1 MAAFWAILL
10 HVRPDIIAI
19 TGGYGGCHEAIKIY
33 RRTRGE
39 DEVQLIQL
47 DDEYPHGKKL
57 LVWVETPLNPL
68 GTSRSLDKCASSP
81 FDPSP
86 RASERDAD
94 SVLPA
99 DAKRAHAAGG
109 ILGVDSTF
117 GPPPLQDPFKWGVDI
132 AMRASSFLSLS
143 LPALERPGDPVPLFF
158 SSRQRHEIP
167 QRSQRPAR
175 RDRECARQG
184 RLAQAVR
191 PARTSPP
198 RSLLDPD
205 AASRSCSW
213 NDRTFTGA
221 NIGSLDVWLLLR
233 SLRTLDVRVKRQSK
247 TATRLAQWLATQ
259 VGAGVVG
266 KVFHTALQD
275 DADEL
280 LGPGKQME
288 LGPACFSVVLKTKDM
303 ASRLPNK
310 LKLFIVRPRSLSSF
324 SSSSF
329 CIVTDSSSALSQHA
343 TSLGG
348 VESLIEHRIISD
360 PSENPCL
367 GASSSSPS
375 PRTSPPDSSCRL
387 AVRLSIGLEDFDD
400 LRADWEQAMKAMSRC
415 ARTPSSS
422 STRRACADSPR
433 FPQ

>member
-1 MAAFWAILL
+1 MTPPPSTAALATRAIHQDSELSGPEVAPTISLSTTFRHPDPEVDGVEPGYDDEWDPSRPSRDVYSRETKPTTTRAEHVLSSIIGQPTLLYPSGMAAFWAILL

-39 DEVQLIQL
+39 NEVKLIQL

-68 GTSRSLDKCASSP
+68 GTSRSLDTY
-81 FDPSP
+81 
-86 RASERDAD
+86 
-94 SVLPA
+94 
-99 DAKRAHAAGG
+99 AKKAHAAGG

-117 GPPPLQDPFKWGVDI
+117 GPPPMQDPFKWGVDL
-132 AMRASSFLSLS
+132 AMHSGTKYLNGHSDLLAGTVS
-143 LPALERPGDPVPLFF
+143 V
-158 SSRQRHEIP
+158 
-167 QRSQRPAR
+167 
-175 RDRECARQG
+175 RDKADW
-184 RLAQAVR
+184 LK
-191 PARTSPP
+191 
-198 RSLLDPD
+198 L
-205 AASRSCSW
+205 W

-259 VGAGVVG
+259 VGAGVVD
-266 KVFHTALQD
+266 KVYHTALQD
-275 DADEL
+275 DADDL

-288 LGPACFSVVLKTKDM
+288 LGPACFSVVLKSKEM
-303 ASRLPNK
+303 ARRLPNQ
-310 LKLFIVRPRSLSSF
+310 LKLFI
-324 SSSSF
+324 
-329 CIVTDSSSALSQHA
+329 HA

-367 GASSSSPS
+367 
-375 PRTSPPDSSCRL
+375 
-387 AVRLSIGLEDFDD
+387 VRLSIGLEDFDD
-400 LRADWEQAMKAMSRC
+400 LKNDWEQAMQAV
-415 ARTPSSS
+415 
-422 STRRACADSPR
+422 
-433 FPQ
+433 QQ

>member
-1 MAAFWAILL
+1 MAPLQRTALATRAIHQDSELSGAEVAASLSLSTTFRHPDPEVDGVEPGYDDEWDPSRPSRDVYSRETKPTTTRAEHVLSSIIGRPTILFPSGMAAFWAILL

-39 DEVQLIQL
+39 DQVQLIQL

-68 GTSRSLDKCASSP
+68 GTSRSLDKY
-81 FDPSP
+81 
-86 RASERDAD
+86 
-94 SVLPA
+94 
-99 DAKRAHAAGG
+99 AKRAHAAGG

-117 GPPPLQDPFKWGVDI
+117 GPPPMQDPFKWGVDI
-132 AMRASSFLSLS
+132 VMHSGTKYLNGHSDLLAGTLS
-143 LPALERPGDPVPLFF
+143 V
-158 SSRQRHEIP
+158 
-167 QRSQRPAR
+167 
-175 RDRECARQG
+175 RDKADW
-184 RLAQAVR
+184 LK
-191 PARTSPP
+191 
-198 RSLLDPD
+198 L
-205 AASRSCSW
+205 W

-259 VGAGVVG
+259 VGGGVVD
-266 KVFHTALQD
+266 KVYHTSLQD
-275 DADEL
+275 NADEL

-288 LGPACFSVVLKTKDM
+288 LGPACFSVVLKSKDM

-310 LKLFIVRPRSLSSF
+310 LKLFI
-324 SSSSF
+324 
-329 CIVTDSSSALSQHA
+329 HA

-367 GASSSSPS
+367 
-375 PRTSPPDSSCRL
+375 
-387 AVRLSIGLEDFDD
+387 VRLSIGLEDFDD
-400 LRADWEQAMKAMSRC
+400 LKDDWEHAMQAVR
-415 ARTPSSS
+415 
-422 STRRACADSPR
+422 
-433 FPQ
+433 Q

>member
-1 MAAFWAILL
+1 MAPPPGSALATRAIHQDSDLATAEVAASLSLSTTFRHPDPELDGVQPGYDDEWDPSKPSRDVYSRETKPTTTRAEHVLSSIIGQPTLLYPSGMAAFWAILL
-10 HVRPDIIAI
+10 HVRPDVIAI

-39 DEVQLIQL
+39 DQVQLIQL

-68 GTSRSLDKCASSP
+68 GTSRSLDKYA
-81 FDPSP
+81 
-86 RASERDAD
+86 E
-94 SVLPA
+94 
-99 DAKRAHAAGG
+99 RAHAAGG

-132 AMRASSFLSLS
+132 CMHSGTKYLNGHSDLLAGTVS
-143 LPALERPGDPVPLFF
+143 V
-158 SSRQRHEIP
+158 
-167 QRSQRPAR
+167 
-175 RDRECARQG
+175 RDKADW
-184 RLAQAVR
+184 LKLW
-191 PARTSPP
+191 T
-198 RSLLDPD
+198 
-205 AASRSCSW
+205 
-213 NDRTFTGA
+213 DRTFTGA

-259 VGAGVVG
+259 VGGGVVD
-266 KVFHTALQD
+266 KVYHTALQD

-303 ASRLPNK
+303 ATRLPNK
-310 LKLFIVRPRSLSSF
+310 LQLFI
-324 SSSSF
+324 
-329 CIVTDSSSALSQHA
+329 HA

-367 GASSSSPS
+367 
-375 PRTSPPDSSCRL
+375 
-387 AVRLSIGLEDFDD
+387 VRLSIGLEDFDD
-400 LRADWEQAMKAMSRC
+400 LQADWEQAMKAVQC
-415 ARTPSSS
+415 
-422 STRRACADSPR
+422 
-433 FPQ
+433 